1 VIGRGTGP
9 RWRRRTASLTALL
22 LGLLVAACNTAGA
35 SNTTVTL
42 VPVVGGSL
50 AVGIDRAPTGCN
62 PNTLDGD
69 TWADRFVLG
78 TVLPGAFSVDSNG
91 EAMGNQPFI
100 AQAELVS
107 TNPQTIVYTIDPKA
121 VWSDGVPIT
130 AADFRYAWE
139 QQRGTDLTTG
149 LPTTVNASTLG
160 YRDIKSLTSSNNGKT
175 VTVVFKEPFADWQ
188 MLFDYLLPAH
198 VMEKV
203 GWDPAC
209 ASLNPSIDL
218 SGGPYELAS
227 VGTGR
232 IVLRVNPRWWG
243 TPPLLSKVTIRIAS
257 GPSQL
262 AQWFRRGTAQV
273 VLPASVTPSF
283 AQAVVND
290 PRSFSE
296 LDVSSAF
303 VQLEFAV
310 NGPNTDTA
318 VLRDAIAH
326 AIDRQELIA
335 DLVGPIDAN
344 IVVAQ
349 SHLYV
354 QNQNAYPTAPDLTN
368 ALNTFIGSNEPSTT
382 TTTNPT
388 PGSGVP
394 FSTQA
399 DLDTTDHELIES
411 GYVPT
416 GTGQWSTPLGT
427 PLVLHLAIDAGDP
440 WAYESGLD
448 IVDQLQRAGFIVQVS
463 GEPNATATGLALS
476 SGAADLA
483 VLPLDTS
490 PYPSQAVA
498 WYTPSLGSPGQNG
511 SQDWSNLDDPTVNSL
526 VTQAERQLNPVKAQ
540 PIYAQVDQQLWTDMV
555 GLPLFAEPG
564 VLGWSVHTYGVTPN
578 FHGPNLLVSLSTWQ
592 LRLPVSTASPSASES
607 STSSTSSG

>member
-1 VIGRGTGP
+1 
-9 RWRRRTASLTALL
+9 
-22 LGLLVAACNTAGA
+22 
-35 SNTTVTL
+35 
-42 VPVVGGSL
+42 
-50 AVGIDRAPTGCN
+50 
-62 PNTLDGD
+62 
-69 TWADRFVLG
+69 
-78 TVLPGAFSVDSNG
+78 
-91 EAMGNQPFI
+91 
-100 AQAELVS
+100 
-107 TNPQTIVYTIDPKA
+107 
-121 VWSDGVPIT
+121 
-130 AADFRYAWE
+130 
-139 QQRGTDLTTG
+139 
-149 LPTTVNASTLG
+149 
-160 YRDIKSLTSSNNGKT
+160 
-175 VTVVFKEPFADWQ
+175 
-188 MLFDYLLPAH
+188 
-198 VMEKV
+198 
-203 GWDPAC
+203 
-209 ASLNPSIDL
+209 
-218 SGGPYELAS
+218 
-227 VGTGR
+227 
-232 IVLRVNPRWWG
+232 
-243 TPPLLSKVTIRIAS
+243 
-257 GPSQL
+257 
-262 AQWFRRGTAQV
+262 
-273 VLPASVTPSF
+273 
-283 AQAVVND
+283 
-290 PRSFSE
+290 
-296 LDVSSAF
+296 
-303 VQLEFAV
+303 
-310 NGPNTDTA
+310 
-318 VLRDAIAH
+318 VLRDALAH
-326 AIDRQELIA
+326 AIDRQDLIA

-344 IVVAQ
+344 IVAAQ

-354 QNQNAYPTAPDLTN
+354 QNQNAYPASPGLAN

-399 DLDTTDHELIES
+399 ELDTTDHELIES

-416 GTGQWSTPLGT
+416 GTGQWNTPLGT
-427 PLVLHLAIDAGDP
+427 PLVLRLAVDTGDP

-448 IVDQLQRAGFIVQVS
+448 IVNQLQRAGFIVQVS

-511 SQDWSNLDDPTVNSL
+511 SQDWSNLDDPAVNSG

-592 LRLPVSTASPSASES
+592 LRLPVSTGSPSASGS